1 MVLFYFSF
9 IKNIK
14 YFLNMFVDMLLIVE
28 ISNKNIMVKFF
39 DIGFGVDDLL
49 NSFFYF

>member
-1 MVLFYFSF
+1 
-9 IKNIK
+9 
-14 YFLNMFVDMLLIVE
+14 MFVDMLLIVE

-49 NSFFYF
+49 NSFFYFQNFGFFFDFIIF